1 MDGLYLIRFAQADTL
16 SFDSVLTMIT
26 AGIVSPIEGGSALE
40 RVVFCASGRSLLK
53 DSPTKGL

>member
-40 RVVFCASGRSLLK
+40 RVVFCASGRSLL
-53 DSPTKGL
+53 